1 MSQGCTISVEEI
13 QSWWEVP
20 AIAHFCSLF
29 RTAFNLPDF
38 EIEELEQ
45 AVLKQDADFLA
56 DLVCCLLQGC
66 YQRTDITPQG
76 FSSYLEDIISYRWE
90 LEEGKPNPLREGPF
104 EQLPPRIQVELL
116 HRLCDYRLDAADV
129 FDLLKG
135 LDADSLRVEPL
146 GEDGSGAMYW
156 YFYGTRMYKEE
167 PVQIRTEGACEM
179 FVVKEPEKRKRGR
192 PPKKKNLEEKLLS
205 RTDAMMDESK
215 NLHTGSTCGSDR
227 ERGAWSLVCDTEEQW
242 ARLAESIKDKQ
253 SPQDRHLYRII
264 TQNFIPEIGSMIEH
278 KEKEQKQ
285 KLMGSYHKLS
295 EKNVIK
301 EERIKAKSEVKQ
313 QKEEEADRQL
323 LLERLMQEQ
332 REQEELEREKAVEER
347 ARRRKLREE
356 KAWLLSQGKPL
367 PPELVNLEP
376 HSPIHHNNKT
386 KEFYEIDDDYTALY
400 TVLDVLKAHKDA
412 WPFLEPVDESYAPNY
427 HQIIKMPMDLSTI
440 ERKLNDGEYVIKEEF
455 VKDVKLMFENC
466 LEYNGEDSEY
476 TIMAESLDRCF
487 SRALQKHCPP
497 EDCDTDE
504 EFHVSAE
511 DKDRKE
517 RKRSKGQRQAGP
529 EGLIRATELAHRRKA
544 FPSGKS
550 TSNEKRCKT
559 AVPPPSLMKSET
571 TTSPNAVLNQM
582 KPSTDIQP
590 NLYLPTKQ
598 LHHPTDPSGPRML
611 TQLMLVHGQNP
622 VMSMESR
629 SQCIPHNYNI
639 QATYGEGHYAGP
651 RYPMTETRPFPPHHQ
666 KQHAYMGP
674 MHGPSLGPRPVALQ
688 SGGLCTPPSE
698 GSMYPSNQ
706 RPDGG
711 QMFYRGVS
719 RHSGLDV
726 PPQHSSCP
734 PGQPPNIW
742 SGMNNHFQPR
752 QSGPMMLEQNRKQR
766 HPFNLGV
773 VHPLPPKSW
782 PEQPVDCTPHNNQ
795 NKIPGV
801 VGSLP
806 PISQRPMM
814 PSNSKPHLASMLESP
829 EMLALQQLTASSQAS
844 SSRPVATFPV
854 FPQGSGPLYF
864 SQKAPPDVQPLC
876 PVTDSHSIHNKEMGE
891 NCKLSLSPSKRLLS
905 AKPKSATLSNS
916 LECTSAQA
924 RGPVKTKSGISYEKP
939 YDQGSV
945 SEKGSHV
952 PVIDLCKQERNHCVP
967 QYHGQVS
974 QNSPQQTVLGEPSQL
989 SQTHLPQNSQNTVH
1003 HNPTLQNSSNGPQH
1017 APYNASSTTSQQS
1030 SLDGSSQ
1037 SPQNVSSLKPQKFS
1051 PHTSQEGQQVPQAVP
1066 QQVSSALKISEEQ
1079 KMPLFMTQNSHF
1091 DSFQKTPL
1099 CAPHSPSQITQS
1111 SAVNIPRDVKVHIQD
1126 KQSNLK
1132 SEPPGAPKTIP
1143 FTSLPVSST
1152 VPQID
1157 TQSTAADNGDHTHS
1171 ETQKQKVSV
1180 EISESQ
1186 DNSNSDMIRSA
1197 NGPLKPSAK
1206 SQLQVEDQSLG
1217 VFQVAGAAHSQV
1229 IPPSHHGQKND
1240 TSAHYNHSSQI
1251 NQLYMQHIEKSVQ
1264 SPNGQPPSQNTS
1276 QNVNIHPSDARYP
1289 SYQHHVP
1296 YSYHIAGKPPEGRS
1310 DVFPQYQQQH
1320 YYPQQQSNRS
1330 SFLTEEWHRRH
1341 YSGPGNAY
1349 PPASVNGHLKESSI
1363 SQVSS
1368 DGTGGSLISP
1378 SPLSSRPDGGPVE
1391 AKEAVSSVK
1400 PAQLEESLDRAES
1413 PKEILDL
1420 DSHRLAP
1427 HSHPTYPQHSANLM
1441 YDTQTVQSGI
1451 QQDGRAHPLH
1461 MMNRVTFP
1469 SQNYAR
1475 AHYSPQQPNCHF
1487 MEALQ
1492 HPQRLPFPLGQTH
1505 ISVSRRSHLVPH
1517 FQGRMPLQS
1526 RLPSENFFHPR

>member
-76 FSSYLEDIISYRWE
+76 FSSYLDDIISYRWE
-90 LEEGKPNPLREGPF
+90 LEEGKPNPLRQGPF
-104 EQLPPRIQVELL
+104 EQLAPRTQVELL

-167 PVQIRTEGACEM
+167 PVQIKTVGACEM
-179 FVVKEPEKRKRGR
+179 SVAKEPEKRKRGR
-192 PPKKKNLEEKLLS
+192 PPKKRNLEEKLLS

-215 NLHTGSTCGSDR
+215 NLHTGSTCGSER
-227 ERGAWSLVCDTEEQW
+227 EHGAWSLVCDTEEQW
-242 ARLAESIKDKQ
+242 VKLADSIKDKQ

-264 TQNFIPEIGSMIEH
+264 TQNFIPEIGSMVEH

-285 KLMGSYHKLS
+285 KLMDSYHKLS
-295 EKNVIK
+295 EKNVFK
-301 EERIKAKSEVKQ
+301 EEIIKAKSEVKQ

-323 LLERLMQEQ
+323 LLERLLQEQ
-332 REQEELEREKAVEER
+332 RQQEELEREKAVEER

-367 PPELVNLEP
+367 PPELLNLEP
-376 HSPIHHNNKT
+376 HSPINHKT
-386 KEFYEIDDDYTALY
+386 KEFYEIDDDYAALY
-400 TVLDVLKAHKDA
+400 QVLEVLKAHKDA

-427 HQIIKMPMDLSTI
+427 NEIIKMPMDLSTI
-440 ERKLNDGEYVIKEEF
+440 ERKLNDGEYVVKDEF
-455 VKDVKLMFENC
+455 VKDVKVIFENC

-476 TIMAESLDRCF
+476 TFMAESLERCF

-559 AVPPPSLMKSET
+559 AAMPPSLMKSEP
-571 TTSPNAVLNQM
+571 TTSPNAGLNQM

-598 LHHPTDPSGPRML
+598 LHHPADPSGPRML

-629 SQCIPHNYNI
+629 SQCMPHNYNI
-639 QATYGEGHYAGP
+639 QVTYGEGPYTGP

-666 KQHAYMGP
+666 KQHGYMGP

-711 QMFYRGVS
+711 QMFYRGVN

-734 PGQPPNIW
+734 PGQPPNSW

-752 QSGPMMLEQNRKQR
+752 QSGPMMMEQNRKQR
-766 HPFNLGV
+766 NPFNLGV

-795 NKIPGV
+795 NKIPSV

-814 PSNSKPHLASMLESP
+814 PPNSKPHLASMLDSP
-829 EMLALQQLTASSQAS
+829 EMLALQQLTASSQACS
-844 SSRPVATFPV
+844 GRPIATFPV

-864 SQKAPPDVQPLC
+864 PQKAPPDVQPLC

-891 NCKLSLSPSKRLLS
+891 DCKLSLSPSKTLLS
-905 AKPKSATLSNS
+905 AKPKSA
-916 LECTSAQA
+916 SAQA
-924 RGPVKTKSGISYEKP
+924 RDPLKTKSGISHEKSF
-939 YDQGSV
+939 DQGSV

-952 PVIDLCKQERNHCVP
+952 PAIDLCKQERNHGVP

-974 QNSPQQTVLGEPSQL
+974 QTSPQQTVLDEPSQL
-989 SQTHLPQNSQNTVH
+989 TQTLLPRNSQNSVH
-1003 HNPTLQNSSNGPQH
+1003 HNPALQNSSNGAPH
-1017 APYNASSTTSQQS
+1017 APDNAAPTTSQQR
-1030 SLDGSSQ
+1030 SLDESSH
-1037 SPQNVSSLKPQKFS
+1037 SPRNVSSLTPQMFS
-1051 PHTSQEGQQVPQAVP
+1051 PHTSLEGQAPQAVP
-1066 QQVSSALKISEEQ
+1066 QQVSGALKVSEGQ
-1079 KMPLFMTQNSHF
+1079 NIPLFMTQNSHLE
-1091 DSFQKTPL
+1091 SFQKTHHYAPL
-1099 CAPHSPSQITQS
+1099 SPSQIAQS
-1111 SAVNIPRDVKVHIQD
+1111 SAANIPSDVKVHIQD
-1126 KQSNLK
+1126 RQSNLK
-1132 SEPPGAPKTIP
+1132 PEPPDPPKTVP

-1152 VPQID
+1152 GSQID
-1157 TQSTAADNGDHTHS
+1157 TRSSVAGSGSHTHS

-1180 EISESQ
+1180 RILESQ
-1186 DNSNSDMIRSA
+1186 DNSNSDMIRSIPT

-1217 VFQVAGAAHSQV
+1217 IFQVAGATHSQV

-1240 TSAHYNHSSQI
+1240 TTAHYNHSSQV
-1251 NQLYMQHIEKSVQ
+1251 NQLYMQ

-1276 QNVNIHPSDARYP
+1276 QNVHIHPSAARYP

-1296 YSYHIAGKPPEGRS
+1296 YSYHIAGKPPEGRP
-1310 DVFPQYQQQH
+1310 DVFPQYQQQY
-1320 YYPQQQSNRS
+1320 YYPQQQGNRS
-1330 SFLTEEWHRRH
+1330 SFLTEEWHRTH

-1363 SQVSS
+1363 SQMSS
-1368 DGTGGSLISP
+1368 DGTGGSLIS
-1378 SPLSSRPDGGPVE
+1378 RKPDNGPVE
-1391 AKEAVSSVK
+1391 AAKEAVSSVK

-1427 HSHPTYPQHSANLM
+1427 HSRPTYPQHSANLM
-1441 YDTQTVQSGI
+1441 YDPQTMQSGM
-1451 QQDGRAHPLH
+1451 QQDGRAHPMH
-1461 MMNRVTFP
+1461 MMNRVPFP

-1475 AHYSPQQPNCHF
+1475 AHYSPQQPNSRF
-1487 MEALQ
+1487 MDALQ

-1505 ISVSRRSHLVPH
+1505 ISVSRRPQLAPH
-1517 FQGRMPLQS
+1517 FQGRMPLQ
-1526 RLPSENFFHPR
+1526 RGLPPEHFFHPR